1 MKHCIPIFLMLFSV
15 SAYAG
20 LHKWVD
26 AAGNVH
32 YSDTAPPTDVKEQQL
47 RIPQAPADTATSGIP
62 ASKSIFEREAELK
75 KALKAREKAAQQ
87 AAQEQKNAEIKKQNC
102 ENSRNSLRALENA
115 PRITTYDAN
124 GNEVIIDDAT
134 RQQKIEAARKAVSDF
149 CD

>member
-15 SAYAG
+15 SAHAA

-32 YSDTAPPTDVKEQQL
+32 YSDTAPPAEAKEQQL
-47 RIPQAPADTATSGIP
+47 RIPQAPADTAASGVP
-62 ASKSIFEREAELK
+62 SEKSIFERDVELT
-75 KALKAREKAAQQ
+75 KALKAKEKTAQQ

-102 ENSRNSLRALENA
+102 ENSRNSLTTLENA
-115 PRITTYDAN
+115 PRITTYDAS
-124 GNEVIIDDAT
+124 GNQVVIDEAT